1 MQPESQ
7 ALTKLIDVI
16 RNFLGWIFPVFSR
29 ALNFRAHA
37 REYRWPMHI
46 GIVVLILIV
55 LAVLNSKWVLDLRT
69 YLPTAPVLIQQTW
82 LPLLFLL
89 VYVLS
94 WLGWWLWKLLTP
106 EEEVSPFPDIDAAWE
121 EAMRS
126 LQQAE
131 LALGNLPV
139 FLVLGTVQGGEEIFF
154 QSAASTSSTL
164 AGSTYAPKSSDAPV
178 RMFAGQNSVFIT
190 CSGACLLGE
199 HARRLNNPDSSDPTP
214 QAAFGVAAAPA
225 SPDFSRTLG
234 AADAVFVQDMV
245 KRAVAGQLSPEEKAG
260 FGVGPGKSA
269 GAKTAPRPRASLLQ
283 NTAETTRQSER
294 LKHLCKLI
302 SRDRWPNC
310 PINGILMLIPFAGT
324 ADDAV
329 GNDTGLI
336 CQRDL
341 DTVRENFQLRCPV
354 LALVCDLEQ
363 TPGFSEFVKR
373 IPAEQ
378 RKSRLGFGHPFLP
391 AVDPAQLTDVLESE
405 VEWIFH
411 GVLVSWVYKLF
422 DQNLQDRSIGDVYAA
437 NAALF
442 QFLCNIE
449 DRKGPLARLLA
460 NFVRHP
466 ESNGEP
472 FWYGGCYLAGTG
484 STSAEQAF
492 APGVLIKLVES
503 QDYVSWA
510 GGALA
515 GDAGAKR
522 NAMLGYAG
530 MAVAAVVVVL
540 LALFLG
546 RK

>member
-1 MQPESQ
+1 
-7 ALTKLIDVI
+7 LTKLIDVI
-16 RNFLGWIFPVFSR
+16 RNFLSWIFPVFSK
-29 ALNFRAHA
+29 ALNIRAHA

-46 GIVVLILIV
+46 GIVVLILVV

-106 EEEVSPFPDIDAAWE
+106 EDELSPHPDIDTAWE
-121 EAMRS
+121 EARRA

-154 QSAASTSSTL
+154 QSAASTSSQL

-190 CSGACLLGE
+190 CSQACLLGE
-199 HARRLNNPDSSDPTP
+199 HSRRLNNPDGSDAAP
-214 QAAFGVAAAPA
+214 QATLGVAPAPG
-225 SPDFSRTLG
+225 SSDFSRTLG
-234 AADAVFVQDMV
+234 AADVAGLQDMV
-245 KRAVAGQLSPEEKAG
+245 KRAAAGQLSAEEKAG
-260 FGVGPGKSA
+260 FGVGVSKPASNPVA
-269 GAKTAPRPRASLLQ
+269 RPRASLLQ
-283 NTAETTRQSER
+283 NATETTYHTGR

-302 SRDRWPNC
+302 SRERWPNC
-310 PINGILMLIPFAGT
+310 PINGILILIPFAGT

-336 CQRDL
+336 CQRDI
-341 DTVRENFQLRCPV
+341 DTVREAFQLRCPV
-354 LALVCDLEQ
+354 MALVCDLEQ
-363 TPGFSEFVKR
+363 TPGFPEFVKR

-378 RKSRLGFGHPFLP
+378 RKNRLGFGHPFLP
-391 AVDPAQLTDVLESE
+391 AVDPGQLTEVLESE

-411 GVLVSWVYKLF
+411 GVLVSWIYKLF
-422 DQNLQDRSIGDVYAA
+422 DQNLQDRSIGDVYVA

-442 QFLCNIE
+442 RFLCNIQE
-449 DRKGPLARLLA
+449 RKGPLARILT

-503 QDYVSWA
+503 QDYVCWA

-515 GDAGAKR
+515 ADAGAKR
-522 NAMLGYAG
+522 NAMFGYAG
-530 MAVAAVVVVL
+530 MAAAAVVVVL
-540 LALFLG
+540 VAIFLG